1 MRILAAAALLA
12 LLTAPGFSQGINL
25 LAPDTG
31 KDPAAEQKRQESERA
46 YKAAS
51 QKIPE
56 QKAVNDPWGNVRG
69 TAEAKS
75 TPAKPRSG
83 TK

>member
-12 LLTAPGFSQGINL
+12 LLTAPAFSQGMNML
-25 LAPDTG
+25 VPDTG
-31 KDPAAEQKRQESERA
+31 KDPVAEQKRQESERA
-46 YKAAS
+46 YKAATQRIPD
-51 QKIPE
+51 QKP
-56 QKAVNDPWGNVRG
+56 VNDPWGNVRG